1 MSTTSNETRAINQIF
16 NDSEGSSFVAKN
28 KAAVIAL
35 LLVIILAV
43 IGYGVF
49 STFNHKSNTEANARI
64 FTYESGPLKTLV
76 TTSNDVNAA
85 SAVVAFKDLHKAN
98 GNYFGMLPV
107 TLETADALINAKK
120 YTEALEVLEV
130 GLKVADSSY
139 GTFFVLSRMAV
150 AYEDL
155 NQNDKAIEVL
165 QKMTSNKAKVFEGKI
180 YLDLGRLY
188 LKMGDKE
195 NARKQLTHV
204 VEKANSDSEFVK
216 LAQIY
221 LSQTK

>member
-1 MSTTSNETRAINQIF
+1 MSTSSTQNRDINQIF
-16 NDSEGSSFVAKN
+16 NDSHSDSFLGQN
-28 KAAVIAL
+28 KALIIGVIAI
-35 LLVIILAV
+35 IILGV
-43 IGYGVF
+43 LGYGI
-49 STFNHKSNTEANARI
+49 TTTLKHRSNTEANAKI
-64 FTYESGPLKTLV
+64 FAYETGALKTL
-76 TTSNDVNAA
+76 NAEKNEVNAQ
-85 SAVVAFKDLHKAN
+85 SVIVAFRDLHKVN

-107 TLETADALINAKK
+107 TLETADALIAAKK

-130 GLKVADSSY
+130 GEKVADSSY

-150 AYEDL
+150 VYEDM
-155 NQNDKAIEVL
+155 NQNDKAIETL

-188 LKMGDKE
+188 LKKGDKD
-195 NARKQLTHV
+195 NAKKQFTYV

-221 LSQTK
+221 LSQI